1 MLQSLTLRKKLYIS
15 FLLVL
20 LVPGIIIGFSS
31 YTSVKNEV
39 RSQMNSNAGESVGL
53 INQQVE
59 EEMDARLAD
68 IGHYADLVTE
78 QSFTDSEAEA
88 RMLDTF
94 NDYIQTHGK
103 VISIYTGSNEGKT
116 LFTSEQGELPEDF
129 DPTERPWFQEA
140 VDAGGEPVLTDVY
153 VDAATKTQ
161 IVTIT
166 QQLDD
171 GSGVMAIDYDL
182 SSLESMAAGAA
193 IGDEG
198 YVVMADTLGNYMV
211 NPNAEAGEPMEEHI
225 YNKINGQGDGHF
237 SYTLDGEEKEM
248 EFIQNETT
256 GWTIGG
262 TMYTSEFQEAA
273 APILWRTGIVIAAAL
288 LAGLL
293 FVYFIVKNILKPIQ
307 RLQASAEKIS
317 GGDLTGQVEINSNDE
332 IGALAA
338 SFNHMVE
345 SLRGILTKLSISV
358 EHMSSSSE
366 QLKASSEQT
375 SQATSEVAVATEQ
388 VASGA
393 ERQTEKIEHNS
404 AALEEVTGGVKK
416 IEERTD
422 NVLQLSAETAERARK
437 GSRYV
442 ESNLSQMQDIHH
454 SVTASNQV
462 IQALS
467 DRSKEIG
474 GILEVIT
481 GIASQTNLLA
491 LNAAIEA
498 ARAGEHGKGFAVVAE
513 EVRKLAEQSSTS
525 AEQIGTLIKSIQS
538 DAEQS
543 VLQMEGVSKN
553 AEQGLTVSG
562 DTSKQFQHI
571 LDSME
576 HMAPKIEEVTGT
588 IRSMATSVERISHSA
603 SDISS
608 IAQENAAS
616 SEEVAASTEEQL
628 ASMQEISSAAE
639 TLASMAEDLQQEVSY
654 FKI

>member
-20 LVPGIIIGFSS
+20 LVPSIIIGFSS
-31 YTSVKNEV
+31 YTSAKNEV

-53 INQQVE
+53 INQQID
-59 EEMDARLAD
+59 EEMKARLAD
-68 IGHYADLVTE
+68 IGHYAGLVTE
-78 QSFTDSEAEA
+78 ESFTDTEAEE

-94 NDYIQTHGK
+94 NDYIQTNDK

-140 VDAGGEPVLTDVY
+140 VEAGGEAVLTDVY
-153 VDAATKTQ
+153 VDAATQTQ

-182 SSLESMAAGAA
+182 SSLESLAAGAA
-193 IGDEG
+193 IGEEG
-198 YVVMADTLGNYMV
+198 YVVMADTQGNYMV
-211 NPNAEAGEPMEEHI
+211 NPNTEAGEPMEEHVYSQI
-225 YNKINGQGDGHF
+225 DGQGDGRF
-237 SYTLDGEEKEM
+237 SYMLNGEEKEM

-256 GWTIGG
+256 GWTVGG

-288 LAGLL
+288 LGGLL
-293 FVYFIVKNILKPIQ
+293 FVYFIVKNILKPIR

-317 GGDLTGQVEINSNDE
+317 RGDLTGQVEVNSSDE

-338 SFNHMVE
+338 SFNHMVQ
-345 SLRGILTKLSISV
+345 SLRSILTKLSASV
-358 EHMSSSSE
+358 EYMSSSSE

-422 NVLQLSAETAERARK
+422 NVLQLSVETAERARE

-498 ARAGEHGKGFAVVAE
+498 ARAGEQGKGFAVVAE

-525 AEQIGTLIKSIQS
+525 AEQIGTLINSIQN

-543 VLQMEGVSKN
+543 VIQMEGVSKN
-553 AEQGLTVSG
+553 AKQGLTVSE
-562 DTSKQFQHI
+562 DTSKQFQQI

-588 IRSMATSVERISHSA
+588 IRSMAGSVERISHSA

-616 SEEVAASTEEQL
+616 SEEVAASTQEQL